1 MMQQI
6 LNGTLAPRHRDAGL
20 SLVDKDGDLQ
30 LLDFNMK
37 LIKSFPGTGALIL
50 DIITAADNYLIDSNL
65 KNHGH

>member
-6 LNGTLAPRHRDAGL
+6 LNGTLCPRHRDAGL

-65 KNHGH
+65 KRKK